1 MVVGSP
7 KLEDTVL
14 GDGGGTVVTG
24 MNTQK
29 DFHYCLFFFLAS
41 LFGVWF
47 VARKCVVSCRLA
59 FSIG

>member
-7 KLEDTVL
+7 KPEDTVL

-29 DFHYCLFFFLAS
+29 DFHYCLFFFLFS
-41 LFGVWF
+41 FFGHTAWLMG
-47 VARKCVVSCRLA
+47 S
-59 FSIG
+59 